1 MLILFFLDN
10 NIRSESSYRSTRIIA
25 IWSRYYWYLTHTW
38 FPRFLDPIDRF
49 FLRESERMSR
59 SDVSPRESNT
69 LKRHGGVKFQSSIEK
84 TCIQWRILFFKSY
97 FSFVIICFISF
108 FNYSCLL
115 PSVFLRRFFIKGFM
129 SFLIAFLLDY
139 ESNNGKFYHFKENRV

>member
-1 MLILFFLDN
+1 MLILFSLDD
-10 NIRSESSYRSTRIIA
+10 NIRSESSYRSTRMIT

-38 FPRFLDPIDRF
+38 FLRFLDPTDRF

-84 TCIQWRILFFKSY
+84 TCIQWTTLFF
-97 FSFVIICFISF
+97 FLCNNFVSF
-108 FNYSCLL
+108 FFSIIV
-115 PSVFLRRFFIKGFM
+115 VFFPLFLFRWFFIKGFM
-129 SFLIAFLLDY
+129 RFLIAFLLGY